1 MSYSN
6 GIISAPVSIDD
17 VKAALGESS
26 NDLSVLCTSKNINM
40 WSKHKPTRWA
50 VPFYETADQ
59 IIKSQWWNGVDNN
72 FNIRY
77 ASFVTNAVNVRDGQ
91 QQQVSY
97 VKPNGGSVS
106 DGYPY
111 RLGDF
116 KDYHGTPS
124 WLESGGLNKL
134 VETGIDVSN
143 TALNGHIYV
152 TFRPSYVVSE
162 HTLNFF
168 EVASIPNNSA
178 FFGVQFAILIGKG
191 ATGADEDGY
200 IYRTITTEIPFSQ
213 ITTSNKELKKTIG
226 NTSYTIAKYSRP
238 IESALTLDIKMLPSL
253 WQQYIGK
260 SVVMMCIV
268 SNAPYNWDSGNGVGV
283 CKVLTIQG
291 ENIGGAYNNG
301 SASFSV
307 KSASEDANY
316 KRPSAVVNL
325 QNVYYNTANGSITI
339 GGIAL
344 TLTNKY
350 AQGSGYTTYWV
361 TTVEIAVLRW
371 NSSGQLYVYD
381 NSKSVTINESMTL
394 NYVLGSSTTKQIA
407 NADMY
412 VPVKTTSSKY
422 KVMISVNIK
431 SYASQDSFSA
441 QIQKEI

>member
-1 MSYSN
+1 MSYTN

-40 WSKHKPTRWA
+40 WSKHKPTRQA
-50 VPFYETADQ
+50 APFYETADQ
-59 IIKSQWWNGVDNN
+59 IIKSQWWNGAENN
-72 FNIRY
+72 FNVSY
-77 ASFVTNAVNVRDGQ
+77 KSFVLNAIPLKEGQ
-91 QQQVSY
+91 LAQVSLL
-97 VKPNGGSVS
+97 KPNGGTLSS
-106 DGYPY
+106 GYPY
-111 RLGDF
+111 RLSDF
-116 KDYHGTPS
+116 RGYYATPS

-134 VETGIDVSN
+134 VETNIDVSN

-162 HTLNFF
+162 HTLNLF
-168 EVASIPNNSA
+168 EVAAIPSNSA
-178 FFGVQFAILIGKG
+178 FFGVQLAILVGKG

-226 NTSYTIAKYSRP
+226 STRYTIAEYSRP
-238 IESALTLDIKMLPSL
+238 IDSALTLDIKMLPAL
-253 WQQYIGK
+253 WQQYVGK
-260 SVVMMCIV
+260 SVVMLCVIA
-268 SNAPYNWDSGNGVGV
+268 NAPYNWDSGNGVGV

-291 ENIGGAYNNG
+291 KNIGGAYNNA

-307 KSASEDANY
+307 KSASEGANY

-339 GGIAL
+339 SGIVL
-344 TLTNKY
+344 TLINKY

-381 NSKSVTINESMTL
+381 NSKSVTINESMNL
-394 NYVLGSSTTKQIA
+394 NYVLGSSTTKQIVNA
-407 NADMY
+407 NLF

-422 KVMISVNIK
+422 KVMISVNIRN
-431 SYASQDSFSA
+431 YASQDSFSA